1 MELTM
6 KKTYML
12 LAALAAVLLA
22 DAAAPAFEK
31 VPDAARVALK
41 GARGKP
47 VRKGFVFVNGHY
59 LPPPYVVARYGT
71 AIFVNNVQVTG
82 QVVPW
87 KSFLATQPGNEPA
100 VTPAPA
106 APAKKA
112 TAIDDLFDDGGTS
125 AQQEAAAKPAFTKP
139 RLVVIAPLHPP
150 PRQRQSRT
158 GRRVRLVY
166 YRRRSLHNSR
176 RICRRE
182 IPPLSRY
189 ALRGGCD
196 RI

>member
-1 MELTM
+1 M
-6 KKTYML
+6 KKTYIL
-12 LAALAAVLLA
+12 LVALATILST

-71 AIFVNNVQVTG
+71 AIFVNNVQVTD
-82 QVVPW
+82 QIVPW
-87 KSFLATQPGNEPA
+87 KSFLATQAGAAPA
-100 VTPAPA
+100 APSAPA

-125 AQQEAAAKPAFTKP
+125 AQ
-139 RLVVIAPLHPP
+139 
-150 PRQRQSRT
+150 
-158 GRRVRLVY
+158 
-166 YRRRSLHNSR
+166 
-176 RICRRE
+176 
-182 IPPLSRY
+182 
-189 ALRGGCD
+189 
-196 RI
+196 